1 MCHAG
6 TNKKILCL
14 QHSDWNWILK
24 SCLVLINISLY
35 KLSTKLCHCVTI
47 CSNTQV
53 PGDYSGE
60 VALSYHYQATI
71 LDLTNWQQRSGT
83 GSQLTNEYFVTGDY
97 YGERSHLTSWHWA
110 TNDDWLT
117 YVPGHYCGERRLQRE
132 TGFGAQPHF
141 GAILGG
147 FGVQSGAILGARLNW
162 AEDCWAGEYRGPSV
176 VGKETCMEWYGKSCC
191 EERKIFLFVEKPPDL
206 RPVAAAAGVLK
217 MLSSAQTPRCLTPPK
232 QTERPGK
239 A

>member
-14 QHSDWNWILK
+14 QYSDWHWILVFFFR
-24 SCLVLINISLY
+24 SH
-35 KLSTKLCHCVTI
+35 STNCQQSSATVWQFVTI
-47 CSNTQV
+47 
-53 PGDYSGE
+53 PGDYPGKVSP
-60 VALSYHYQATI
+60 SYHYQATI

-83 GSQLTNEYFVTGDY
+83 GWQLTNEYYVTGNY

-162 AEDCWAGEYRGPSV
+162 AEDCWKG
-176 VGKETCMEWYGKSCC
+176 
-191 EERKIFLFVEKPPDL
+191 
-206 RPVAAAAGVLK
+206 
-217 MLSSAQTPRCLTPPK
+217 
-232 QTERPGK
+232 
-239 A
+239 

>member
-1 MCHAG
+1 MQEL
-6 TNKKILCL
+6 TK
-14 QHSDWNWILK
+14 K
-24 SCLVLINISLY
+24 SCA
-35 KLSTKLCHCVTI
+35 
-47 CSNTQV
+47 SNTQTDTEFWYFFRFHSINCQQSSATV
-53 PGDYSGE
+53 WQF
-60 VALSYHYQATI
+60 VAIPRYQATTLERSHFRTTTRPATI

-83 GSQLTNEYFVTGDY
+83 GWQLTNEYYVTGDY

-162 AEDCWAGEYRGPSV
+162 AEDCWTGEYRGPSV
-176 VGKETCMEWYGKSCC
+176 VGRETCMEWCGKSCC
-191 EERKIFLFVEKPPDL
+191 
-206 RPVAAAAGVLK
+206 
-217 MLSSAQTPRCLTPPK
+217 
-232 QTERPGK
+232 
-239 A
+239 